1 MLKLTNTVCKS
12 FGKNKREHDDLLGV
26 EIELEGQSSFPHDI
40 DNWVSAQ
47 DGSLKSD
54 YSIEYVLN
62 KPMLKD
68 KCFAAI
74 EELFGCIKKYGTAVA
89 DTGRAGIH
97 VHLNVGHMT
106 NKQLWTFVTC
116 WFVLEE
122 LVTDMMSG
130 EGRSGN
136 HFCLRA
142 VDAEALLDSISK
154 YLSTGDRTYISGD
167 EIRYSAL
174 NLCSLRKF
182 GSLEFRAMRTTTKVY
197 KIKRWINIL
206 SSIKHES
213 VGFDDPQAVVAGF
226 SFLGEDVFLDRL
238 LGARYARMVRL
249 DPEYREK
256 LFRGVRI
263 AQEVAYSI
271 GDWNRKNPD
280 ERNPFKVAKRHLKM
294 NQNGYAI
301 VNEFDVEEGD
311 EDEV

>member
-1 MLKLTNTVCKS
+1 
-12 FGKNKREHDDLLGV
+12 
-26 EIELEGQSSFPHDI
+26 
-40 DNWVSAQ
+40 
-47 DGSLKSD
+47 
-54 YSIEYVLN
+54 
-62 KPMLKD
+62 
-68 KCFAAI
+68 
-74 EELFGCIKKYGTAVA
+74 
-89 DTGRAGIH
+89 
-97 VHLNVGHMT
+97 MT

-206 SSIKHES
+206 
-213 VGFDDPQAVVAGF
+213 
-226 SFLGEDVFLDRL
+226 
-238 LGARYARMVRL
+238 
-249 DPEYREK
+249 
-256 LFRGVRI
+256 
-263 AQEVAYSI
+263 
-271 GDWNRKNPD
+271 
-280 ERNPFKVAKRHLKM
+280 
-294 NQNGYAI
+294 
-301 VNEFDVEEGD
+301 
-311 EDEV
+311 